1 MPFGTLACQVEKLA
15 SLLAN
20 WHAKLKQWH
29 ALEHI
34 GMFIGLLAGKNVKLE
49 RFWHFGMQARWHV
62 IHTGMQA
69 HWHIDHVAMAWHGT
83 HGMQSSKLSFW

>member
-1 MPFGTLACQVEKLA
+1 
-15 SLLAN
+15 
-20 WHAKLKQWH
+20 
-29 ALEHI
+29 
-34 GMFIGLLAGKNVKLE
+34 MFIGLLAGKNVKLE
-49 RFWHFGMQARWHV
+49 RFGMQARWHV